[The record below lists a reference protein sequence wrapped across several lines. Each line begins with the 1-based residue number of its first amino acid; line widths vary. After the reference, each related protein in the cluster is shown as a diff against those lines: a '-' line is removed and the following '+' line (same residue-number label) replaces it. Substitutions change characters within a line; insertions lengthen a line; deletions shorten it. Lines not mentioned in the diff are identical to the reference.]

1 MKKAKETQTVLLSI
15 DLGSTHIKAAAFS
28 TTGLVL
34 GQAVIENIHRLD
46 EHAYPIFDPKEMWS
60 GCMQAV
66 RQALKVAQGRSAA
79 PLEKRRVETDRGLP
93 PERYLQPMQVLGIG
107 ITGMAESGLLL
118 DRASGQ
124 PLTPIYPWFDRRAQ
138 NLAGGLPGSPPAAHT
153 AEGAESQS
161 RIPADAHTAEGAE
174 SQSRIPADAHTAEG
188 AESQSRIPADA
199 HTAEGAVRFLQH
211 GVRPTYKCS
220 LAKLL
225 WIKEHFPQKFENAI
239 WLGVPEYIAYR
250 LTGAFATDYSLAGRT
265 CAFRIDELCWDGDW
279 LAKLGLPREIFPP
292 ALPAGTPVGAVPVKD
307 IIPGGTMD
315 RVDAAPAALSSAQV
329 VIAGHDHV
337 CAALA
342 ASLSNA
348 GVDRSLVYD
357 SIGTAEA
364 LVGAF
369 PQRRLT
375 MDDYDSGFSFG
386 VHVLPGFMYWM
397 GGINASGGSLEWLCG
412 ILGKERLTYQDMERL
427 LESLPDKPGEIL
439 YLPYLSGRG
448 SPHNN
453 PQARAAFIGLRTATT
468 RADLLRAVL
477 EGTALELACILERA
491 RGKLGISASVLAAA
505 GGGVRNKHWM
515 QMRADI
521 TGCRI
526 QTLPQVEAALAGAAV
541 LAGLGCGV
549 YGSLEQAAEN
559 WRAGATATF
568 LPDDEKQAHYLKQF
582 QQYKQFNRV
591 LKDFF

>member
-1 MKKAKETQTVLLSI
+1 MKKAKETQTVLLGI
-15 DLGSTHIKAAAFS
+15 DLGSTHIKAAAFTVS
-28 TTGLVL
+28 GLLL

-46 EHAYPIFDPKEMWS
+46 EHAYPIFDPKEMWR

-79 PLEKRRVETDRGLP
+79 PLEKRRAETDRGLP

-124 PLTPIYPWFDRRAQ
+124 PLTPIYPWFDRRAE
-138 NLAGGLPGSPPAAHT
+138 NLAKGLPGSPSLAHPA
-153 AEGAESQS
+153 EEAESQS
-161 RIPADAHTAEGAE
+161 WTPADGHMTVDTESQPWAPAGAHMAEGEA
-174 SQSRIPADAHTAEG
+174 
-188 AESQSRIPADA
+188 
-199 HTAEGAVRFLQH
+199 RFLQH

-225 WIKEHFPQKFENAI
+225 WIKEHSLQKFENAV

-265 CAFRIDELCWDGDW
+265 CAFRIDELRWDREW
-279 LAKLGLPREIFPP
+279 LAELGLPWEIFPP
-292 ALPAGTPVGAVPVKD
+292 ALPAGTPVGAVLVTD
-307 IIPGGTMD
+307 IVPGGAMD
-315 RVDAAPAALSSAQV
+315 SGDAAPAALGGAQV

-342 ASLSNA
+342 ASISGGGLD
-348 GVDRSLVYD
+348 GSLVYD

-369 PQRRLT
+369 PPRRLT
-375 MDDYDSGFSFG
+375 MDDCDSGFSFG

-397 GGINASGGSLEWLCG
+397 GGINASGGSLEWLRG
-412 ILGKERLTYQDMERL
+412 ILGEERLTYQDMERL
-427 LESLPDKPGEIL
+427 LESSPDKPGEIL
-439 YLPYLSGRG
+439 YLPFLSGRG

-453 PQARAAFIGLRTATT
+453 PQARAAFIGLCAAHT

-491 RGKLGISASVLAAA
+491 RGKLGISADVLAAA

-549 YGSLEQAAEN
+549 YGSQEQAAEK
-559 WRAGATATF
+559 WRRVACVVYQADKERNALYQQNLARYMRLLQLMHAG
-568 LPDDEKQAHYLKQF
+568 E
-582 QQYKQFNRV
+582 
-591 LKDFF
+591 

>member
-1 MKKAKETQTVLLSI
+1 MKKAKETQTVLLGI
-15 DLGSTHIKAAAFS
+15 DLGSTHIKAAAFTVS
-28 TTGLVL
+28 GLLL

-46 EHAYPIFDPKEMWS
+46 EHAYPIFDPKEMWR

-79 PLEKRRVETDRGLP
+79 PLEKRRAEKDGDQP
-93 PERYLQPMQVLGIG
+93 AERYNLQLQVLGIG

-124 PLTPIYPWFDRRAQ
+124 PLTPIYPWFDRRAE
-138 NLAGGLPGSPPAAHT
+138 NLAGGLPGSPST
-153 AEGAESQS
+153 ARTGETAKGLTG
-161 RIPADAHTAEGAE
+161 IPADARTMEGEE
-174 SQSRIPADAHTAEG
+174 SQSCIPTDAYTTEG
-188 AESQSRIPADA
+188 EA
-199 HTAEGAVRFLQH
+199 RFLQH

-225 WIKEHFPQKFENAI
+225 WIKEHSPEKFENAV

-265 CAFRIDELCWDGDW
+265 CAFCIDELRWDREW
-279 LAKLGLPREIFPP
+279 LAELGLPWEIFPP
-292 ALPAGTPVGAVPVKD
+292 ALPAGTPVGVVPVGN
-307 IIPGGTMD
+307 IVPGGTMD
-315 RVDAAPAALSSAQV
+315 SGDAAPPALGGAQV

-342 ASLSNA
+342 ASLS
-348 GVDRSLVYD
+348 GGELDQSLVYD

-397 GGINASGGSLEWLCG
+397 GGINASGGSLEWLRS
-412 ILGKERLTYQDMERL
+412 ILGEERLTYQDMERL

-439 YLPYLSGRG
+439 YLPFLSGRG

-453 PQARAAFIGLRTATT
+453 PQARAAFIGLRAAHT

-491 RGKLGISASVLAAA
+491 RGKLGISAHVLAAA

-549 YGSLEQAAEN
+549 YGSLEQAAEK
-559 WRAGATATF
+559 WKKVPFAVY
-568 LPDDEKQAHYLKQF
+568 QADKENHACY
-582 QQYKQFNRV
+582 QQNLALYKRLLHLLDQ
-591 LKDFF
+591 